1 MTRRGA
7 AVDERADR
15 GPAPRSRVR
24 RGALL
29 LLALALNLAAMEL
42 AARWWVGDAERV
54 AQLRTG
60 YADAPWRLAWV
71 QRRESGGG
79 TVAYPIDS
87 LHPTRGWTL
96 APDLRGVEASGALV
110 SSDSRGARGVREHA
124 IPKPPGTTRVL
135 VFGDS
140 FSFGEEVGD
149 DETFS
154 AGLER
159 LLPGTDVVNLAVH
172 GWGHDQM
179 LIRLREEAAAYEPD
193 VVLLGYAPWDDERNL
208 LSFRDYAKPH
218 FALVEG
224 RLDLRDVPVAT
235 PNELLAREP
244 WRSKLL
250 DLAGLALRRLRW
262 QHGDLKERRREI
274 TDALLTAF
282 TESARDAGA
291 RPVFVYL
298 PTNEDVASGSP
309 STREQEVAALCRAQ
323 GVPFLSLRER
333 FHRSLPASPPGRTSH
348 WNAQEHEVAADEIA
362 DFLRRERLLAPR
374 DTAGPGAAPVAP
386 AAP

>member
-7 AVDERADR
+7 AVDQRAHR

-29 LLALALNLAAMEL
+29 LLALAVNLAAMEL

-60 YADAPWRLAWV
+60 FAEAPWRLAWV

-96 APDLRGVEASGALV
+96 TPDLRDVETSGTLV
-110 SSDSRGARGVREHA
+110 SSNSRGARGVREHA
-124 IPKPPGTTRVL
+124 IPKPPGTARVL

-154 AGLER
+154 AGVER
-159 LLPGTDVVNLAVH
+159 RLPGADVVNLAVH
-172 GWGHDQM
+172 GWAHDQM

-208 LSFRDYAKPH
+208 LSFRDYAKPR
-218 FALVEG
+218 FALVDG
-224 RLDLRDVPVAT
+224 RLELRGVPVAT
-235 PNELLAREP
+235 PDEVLAREP

-262 QHGDLKERRREI
+262 RHGDLKDERREI

-282 TESARDAGA
+282 AGSARDAGA

-309 STREQEVAALCRAQ
+309 SAREQEVAALCRAQ
-323 GVPFLSLRER
+323 GIPFVSLRER
-333 FHRSLPASPPGRTSH
+333 LHRSVPASPPDRTSH
-348 WNAQEHEVAADEIA
+348 WSAQEHEVAADEIA

-374 DTAGPGAAPVAP
+374 DASGRGAVAP